1 MLACGRVTRSAAVL
15 SYPPAHLPPT
25 TRKPSHPLT
34 THTHIYVH
42 TSCIYSD
49 SKTPLAPQA
58 IQDQLS
64 LIVASAAAEDAPLQ
78 PASRC
83 LPALTALG
91 RTRWAEI
98 REDAFGQGLNRLSLE
113 EIETAMFVLHLDA
126 SAPTSWSE
134 TGRLSLLG
142 DQGCSLWCDKSFNII
157 VFANGEASMHVEHS
171 WADAPVMA
179 HAWEWVLCQENLSN
193 CYDAAGNLTDAT
205 DTACQARTPGS
216 QPASPQ
222 LASRAASAASSSATC
237 TSSRGGKLAA
247 HAQPVSLQWQF
258 TAMLGMQGAPTR
270 ARARTHTHTHR
281 CASSGSS
288 PPAKAPPSSRQPSLP
303 EDCAPTWTLWSTALM
318 PLWRLRWGR
327 PRVWGMAKASS
338 RREGK
343 PVCVCVCVSVCPV
356 CLCVL
361 CLLPHL
367 RMKRIRGC

>member
-1 MLACGRVTRSAAVL
+1 VL

-25 TRKPSHPLT
+25 THKPSHPLT

-205 DTACQARTPGS
+205 DRACQARTPGS

-258 TAMLGMQGAPTR
+258 TASQGAAVIEAAES
-270 ARARTHTHTHR
+270 ARRL
-281 CASSGSS
+281 CADLDLVVDCFDASVAFALGQT
-288 PPAKAPPSSRQPSLP
+288 SRV
-303 EDCAPTWTLWSTALM
+303 
-318 PLWRLRWGR
+318 GY
-327 PRVWGMAKASS
+327 
-338 RREGK
+338 GK
-343 PVCVCVCVSVCPV
+343 GFIK
-356 CLCVL
+356 
-361 CLLPHL
+361 
-367 RMKRIRGC
+367 KRG